1 MAQGSLA
8 GFPKV
13 FRFTSANS
21 RAVTT
26 GGVSWA
32 IPFTIK
38 FLQVKNAGANPVR
51 LYFETDTYAANGTDG
66 FVELAAGG
74 SAGDYFEGPVQFKG
88 LQNSILLRAVGG
100 STDVVVVAYAST

>member
-8 GFPKV
+8 GLPKV
-13 FRFTSANS
+13 FRFTAANS

-32 IPFTIK
+32 IPHTIK
-38 FLQVKNAGANPVR
+38 FLQVRNTGANPVR
-51 LYFETDTYAANGTDG
+51 LYFETATFVANGTDG

-74 SAGDYFEGPVQFKG
+74 SAGDFFEGPVQFKG
-88 LQNSILLRAVGG
+88 LESSILLRAVGG
-100 STDVVVVAYAST
+100 NTDVVVVAYAST